1 MPESRSS
8 NPAEAS
14 DRLATLT
21 AAAAGVAAMI
31 YLANVAELFAS
42 GLLADLVGYGQIGL
56 GLIVLVVYLPAL
68 LLFKSRGGHAEGI
81 RSAGGFMNA
90 IMRKAASTAF
100 NLTIGFVVALSI
112 LDRTVLSHFTAKSAI
127 DLVIAF
133 ALAAFSVSFFI
144 LNQFTSGLGDEG

>member
-1 MPESRSS
+1 M
-8 NPAEAS
+8 
-14 DRLATLT
+14 
-21 AAAAGVAAMI
+21 
-31 YLANVAELFAS
+31 
-42 GLLADLVGYGQIGL
+42 GYGQIGL

-127 DLVIAF
+127 RPEVRAGPISRSASPRKVE
-133 ALAAFSVSFFI
+133 AW
-144 LNQFTSGLGDEG
+144 